1 MNFLITLFFVL
12 ALTVPSAFAARPVT
26 CEPKQSGG
34 TGTKALF
41 VSNPKGDFVAYY
53 CPGEPYPTM
62 FVCLKAACS
71 LVGNKRGFAGFLSSP
86 SLSALNVAVTSM
98 NRDPLRDP
106 ELIQVWLPH
115 AAQIVA
121 LSK

>member
-1 MNFLITLFFVL
+1 MNFLITLFFALV
-12 ALTVPSAFAARPVT
+12 LTVPSAFAARPVT

-41 VSNPKGDFVAYY
+41 VSNSRGDFTAYY
-53 CPGEPYPTM
+53 CPGEAYPTM

-71 LVGNKRGFAGFLSSP
+71 LVGNKRAIAAFLSSP
-86 SLSALNVAVTSM
+86 SLSALNAAVTSM

-106 ELIQVWLPH
+106 ELVKVWLPH
-115 AAQIVA
+115 ADEIAA
-121 LSK
+121 LGR